1 MNEVIRIGLDLA
13 KTVFQVHGVNAAEE
27 VTLRRQVR
35 RSQMLAVFGKLPPCL
50 IGIEACGSAHYWA
63 RELGKLGHTVRLM
76 PPGYV
81 KPYVRRNKNDAAD
94 AAALCEAVSRPT
106 MRFVTA
112 KTPQQQAAAGIHRV
126 RQLLVKQRTAVMNA
140 MRGLMAEF
148 GLVARQGLGGIEQL
162 LAIIDD
168 PGDTTI
174 PDPLQGGLVS
184 LAATVRS
191 LEREIEK
198 ADKTLRAWSRDDK
211 TCRHLDTIP
220 GFGPILS
227 TAMVARVPDPDV
239 FQDGRACA
247 ASIGVTPRQDS
258 TGGKVKLGPISK
270 RGDGYLRKLLVN
282 AAMAV
287 LRSKRA
293 KQDPWLVKLLASK
306 PLKVAAVAL
315 ANKLARIA
323 WAVMMRQ
330 EDYRPT
336 PIQAA

>member
-1 MNEVIRIGLDLA
+1 M
-13 KTVFQVHGVNAAEE
+13 
-27 VTLRRQVR
+27 
-35 RSQMLAVFGKLPPCL
+35 
-50 IGIEACGSAHYWA
+50 
-63 RELGKLGHTVRLM
+63 
-76 PPGYV
+76 
-81 KPYVRRNKNDAAD
+81 
-94 AAALCEAVSRPT
+94 
-106 MRFVTA
+106 
-112 KTPQQQAAAGIHRV
+112 
-126 RQLLVKQRTAVMNA
+126 
-140 MRGLMAEF
+140 
-148 GLVARQGLGGIEQL
+148 

>member
-1 MNEVIRIGLDLA
+1 R
-13 KTVFQVHGVNAAEE
+13 AAWCRWQ
-27 VTLRRQVR
+27 RRCAVWRGKSR
-35 RSQMLAVFGKLPPCL
+35 R
-50 IGIEACGSAHYWA
+50 
-63 RELGKLGHTVRLM
+63 
-76 PPGYV
+76 
-81 KPYVRRNKNDAAD
+81 
-94 AAALCEAVSRPT
+94 
-106 MRFVTA
+106 
-112 KTPQQQAAAGIHRV
+112 
-126 RQLLVKQRTAVMNA
+126 
-140 MRGLMAEF
+140 
-148 GLVARQGLGGIEQL
+148 
-162 LAIIDD
+162 
-168 PGDTTI
+168 
-174 PDPLQGGLVS
+174 
-184 LAATVRS
+184 
-191 LEREIEK
+191 

-330 EDYRPT
+330 EDYR
-336 PIQAA
+336 